1 MAGSSLARRSGG
13 EENGERTERGVTDNW
28 ISSAVT
34 RSVHPGRGCVNDNLQ
49 RVIRRRDFLRW
60 AGLAGLSVTA
70 TSLLTACGG
79 GAPAAPTTAP
89 AAPAPT
95 SAPAAAAPTAAAAAA
110 TRAPA
115 ATTAPAAA
123 PTTAPAAAATK
134 APAAAA
140 TTGPAVVTTPSAAGQ
155 GAPVAGKADPKLVEQ
170 ILKINVKGIDAG
182 TLPKLPMLTNNKFEG
197 KEVIVAT
204 LAGPPISSPFQKLGP
219 QWEQATGAKI
229 NLITFPF
236 AQVFE
241 KLRAGLA
248 TGSYAFDLIT
258 FSAGWAGDF
267 MGGGFLE
274 EVPADIKALINND
287 DYYPIFKG
295 YQSWGGKQYG
305 LMYDGDAHQF
315 YYRRDIMEDNASK
328 FNGDF
333 KAKYGYDLKPPD
345 TWQEYLDTAEFFNG
359 IDWSGAGR
367 NGYGTCEPMARGG
380 GLMYFV
386 IDRGV
391 SYSKVKGDPAVFFD
405 PETMKPRL
413 TEPGWIKGLEDMVK
427 QVDTSPPGAL
437 GFGFPETRPIF
448 MSGQTVMNRDWG
460 DTFTL
465 VYDKKLSQIK
475 GKLGSRPTP
484 GVDKQVYDRTKQ
496 AWVDVPKGTRAPYL
510 AFGGWLIGIPTTAK
524 NKDAAWDLAAFMV
537 SPITHAVNVALP
549 DSGIQP
555 ARYSTIDAGVQ
566 FLVQAGGDEQDSKR
580 SLDALGETLQNPNAV
595 LELRIPGQADY
606 YNALDVESARALS
619 KEISPEEAMKNVAQ
633 QWEQITERLGR
644 DKQKEAYKAS
654 IVGLQ

>member
-328 FNGDF
+328 FNGD
-333 KAKYGYDLKPPD
+333 
-345 TWQEYLDTAEFFNG
+345 
-359 IDWSGAGR
+359 
-367 NGYGTCEPMARGG
+367 
-380 GLMYFV
+380 
-386 IDRGV
+386 
-391 SYSKVKGDPAVFFD
+391 PAVFFD